1 MSYFFPLLSQ
11 LLVVL
16 VVLMISISSSLTEQ
30 EEGGKSQENII
41 CSNNSKNFEIVG
53 STLLKTSLTLFLFDV
68 SAGHHLVLF
77 VPANEVAAYLPAGT
91 IPLKNTTTALSLTS
105 AFGFDPALKPG
116 KKPRQLATV
125 KAFAPEDV
133 ENQLPPNQEPKA
145 ILELLFFYDPA
156 ESRKVDEILLFEEKE
171 GGNQSTVQFGHRR
184 KRLPPK
190 QKHLEVRVL
199 DEQATGLLFVQCAP
213 FEGGAH
219 ALTWCV
225 QDIEVKNRKEWFTS
239 NVWSSSAA
247 SASNGVSESPNFV
260 SATQVSI
267 TVVEVPMQAIEL
279 PQNSTS
285 SKAEDTIVSLLFVE
299 SAHVSV
305 VLAKLK
311 EDQGRSGYPVRWRR
325 LNGFINRQDGNSGN
339 GLVVLFADNFVY
351 TFEDRYGSN
360 RYLFTLDL
368 WTELGGT
375 PAISFP
381 FAVFAALK
389 VPKERYFSCD
399 GTLFPDRL
407 KLLLLLSGS
416 GSLKDE
422 PLFGR
427 AALIYALFL
436 AHFFVA
442 AVMICTIVC
451 MTACEMTG
459 KEGKKLGKLKGRKRR
474 SEKRVR
480 KGYRLTPP
488 SERGQ
493 LLKTTSGAGKWI
505 QKSKSFKSEYSSK
518 QSRSSVT
525 KSASVS
531 ASVSSSSKSSQRK
544 YIQSGPQQKSNF
556 SNRSSNQQMSK

>member
-11 LLVVL
+11 IL
-16 VVLMISISSSLTEQ
+16 
-30 EEGGKSQENII
+30 KKAAKAQENII

-105 AFGFDPALKPG
+105 AFGFDPALEPG

-156 ESRKVDEILLFEEKE
+156 ESRK
-171 GGNQSTVQFGHRR
+171 
-184 KRLPPK
+184 RLPPK

-199 DEQATGLLFVQCAP
+199 DDQATGLLFVQCAP

-299 SAHVSV
+299 SAHVSI

-325 LNGFINRQDGNSGN
+325 LNGFIIRQDGNSGN

-389 VPKERYFSCD
+389 APKERYFSCN

-493 LLKTTSGAGKWI
+493 LLKTSGTGKESR
-505 QKSKSFKSEYSSK
+505 KSKSVKSKSSSS

-525 KSASVS
+525 KSVSVS
-531 ASVSSSSKSSQRK
+531 ASASASSKSSQRK

-556 SNRSSNQQMSK
+556 SSRSSDQQQTQMSFAL